1 MKQIIYLKI
10 TKYID
15 RNYSIQI
22 IAFLKQLFT
31 FLDEITDETMVY
43 MITIKLNE
51 QCYTLNYVLCC
62 SWSREC

>member
-62 SWSREC
+62 S

>member
-51 QCYTLNYVLCC
+51 QCYTVLTQLCFML
-62 SWSREC
+62 